1 MSMPGKNLESGWGVL
16 RLKPWHLAGV
26 FRSSAEAEK
35 FEGAL
40 GEGYVIKYGDHRVGT
55 QEFSFAHGVNESGGP
70 E

>member
-35 FEGAL
+35 FEGGL

-55 QEFSFAHGVNESGGP
+55 QEFSFEQGANESGGP